1 MGCAV
6 VEQRTDPL
14 KGLRIVEIA
23 GQFGSMA
30 GRILADLGAEVI
42 IIEPPG
48 GAPTRNEPP
57 LAGDV
62 SLWFAFRNTNKA
74 SVALDLDV
82 EADRQRLHELLATAD
97 ALIESHQPKSHPAG
111 LDPASL
117 ESAHPHLV
125 IASITSFGQDGPYAE
140 FISTDA
146 ALAAVAGAV
155 FKAGVA
161 EREPLFPPGTFAHD
175 CGDVHAAYALL
186 LALWQ
191 RRSSGFGQA
200 LDISINEAVA
210 QTTDWSFSNAS
221 TQVHLGIETTETRMG
236 AGPIYTIFKCKGGY
250 VRLIILS
257 PRQWHAMRAWLG
269 EPDYLQDP
277 ELDGFVGRL
286 GIAEAVLNPLFE
298 AHFAEMEME
307 DLAAEAQRRGIV
319 CTPVLTPAEVL
330 ANEHFVSRG
339 TFVDGELTRNL
350 RGPISSGFFDF
361 DGKRQG
367 YRTRSPEVGEHTDEV
382 FGDLGDP
389 QPAPSGE
396 RPLKAVPLEGLR
408 VCDFGH
414 GGVGVEIGR
423 LLGEYGADV
432 VKIESRTYPDFIRGV
447 MGSEMSSSF
456 ASSSR
461 SKRSLGVNAKEPQGH
476 ELLLRF
482 VESSDVV
489 IENNSTGTMDSLDL
503 GYDDLSAVNEN
514 IVMISS
520 QLLGSYGAWKEWIG
534 YGPNTQP
541 VSGMIHLW
549 NYTDYD
555 GPAGNTSIYP
565 DHLVGR
571 VGAVAVMAGLL
582 SRERFGRGTHVEI
595 AQVESSIALLG
606 DIFFREGIAPGSAQP
621 LGNHNDRGA
630 PWGVFPCEGNDKW
643 LALTVVGDEQWS
655 ALVEEMGSPEWAESS
670 AFASAEGRL
679 AARDEL
685 ASLVAE
691 WTAQH
696 DRYDLMKRLQSRG
709 VAALPMLTG
718 SDQLRD
724 PHFIARNYCREI
736 QQQGVGTMSLE
747 GQGFHSEAMTDAI
760 IFQAPMLG
768 EHTDEVCAELGLSEA
783 EIEELYKNGVL
794 ETTDMDTVT
803 RSV

>member
-1 MGCAV
+1 VA
-6 VEQRTDPL
+6 ELRTDPL
-14 KGLRIVEIA
+14 ERLRIVEIA

-42 IIEPPG
+42 IVEPSSGVFTRHEPPF
-48 GAPTRNEPP
+48 AD
-57 LAGDV
+57 DV
-62 SLWFAFRNTNKA
+62 SLWFAYRNTNKR
-74 SVALDLDV
+74 SVGLDLTV
-82 EADRQRLHELLATAD
+82 EDDRRSLHDLLATAD
-97 ALIESHQPKSHPAG
+97 VLIESHRPGSHPEG
-111 LDPASL
+111 LDPSSL
-117 ESAHPHLV
+117 ESTHPHLV
-125 IASITSFGQDGPYAE
+125 VASITAFGQDGPYAD
-140 FISTDA
+140 FAATDA

-175 CGDVHAAYALL
+175 VGDIHSAYAIL

-191 RRSSGFGQA
+191 RRSSGYGQA

-221 TQVHLGIETTETRMG
+221 TQVHVGTEPTETRVG

-257 PRQWHAMRAWLG
+257 PRQWHAMRSWLG

-298 AHFAEMEME
+298 THFAAMEME
-307 DLAAEAQRRGIV
+307 EVAAEAQRRGIV
-319 CTPVLTPAEVL
+319 CTPVLTPTEVL
-330 ANEHFVSRG
+330 SNEHFVSRG
-339 TFVDGELTRNL
+339 TFVEGELSAGL
-350 RGPISSGFFDF
+350 SGPISSGFFDF
-361 DGKRQG
+361 DGQRQG
-367 YRTRSPEVGEHTDEV
+367 YRTRSPEPGEHTAEV
-382 FGDLGDP
+382 FADLGES
-389 QPAPSGE
+389 QAAPAGT
-396 RPLKAVPLEGLR
+396 RPVKAAPLEGLR

-414 GGVGVEIGR
+414 GGVGVEVGR
-423 LLGEYGADV
+423 LLGEYGANV
-432 VKIESRTYPDFIRGV
+432 VKIESRTYPDFIRSV

-456 ASSSR
+456 SSSSR

-476 ELLLRF
+476 ELLLKF

-503 GYDDLSAVNEN
+503 GYDDLSTVNED
-514 IVMISS
+514 IVMFSS
-520 QLLGSYGAWKEWIG
+520 QLLGSYGAWKDWIG

-555 GPAGNTSIYP
+555 GPAGNTAIYP

-582 SRERFGRGTHVEI
+582 ARERLGRGTHIEA
-595 AQVESSIALLG
+595 AQVETPIALLG
-606 DIFFREGIAPGSAQP
+606 DIFFNEGVTPGSAAP
-621 LGNHNDRGA
+621 LGNNNDRGA
-630 PWGVFPCEGNDKW
+630 PWGVFPCDGPDKW
-643 LALTVVGDEQWS
+643 VAITVTDDEQWS
-655 ALVEEMGSPEWAESS
+655 ALVEEMGSPDWADDSVY
-670 AFASAEGRL
+670 ATAEARL

-685 ASLVAE
+685 ASRVAE
-691 WTAQH
+691 WTAQY
-696 DRYDLMKRLQSRG
+696 DRYELMARLQSRG
-709 VAALPMLTG
+709 VSALPMLTG

-724 PHFIARNYCREI
+724 PHFIARKYCREI
-736 QQQGVGTMSLE
+736 EQQGVGTISLE
-747 GQGFHSEAMTDAI
+747 GQGFNSTAMTDAI

-768 EHTDEVCAELGLSEA
+768 EHTDEICAELGFSAL
-783 EIEELYKNGVL
+783 EIATLYEQGVL
-794 ETTDMDTVT
+794 ETTDMSTLNT
-803 RSV
+803 E